1 MSAGGCGE
9 AKAIDIVI
17 AHARRH
23 HDMLRHPASY
33 VERLAGGSKTVD
45 ELRLKCRDLLKKAR
59 AVEIEAYKIKGYMR
73 LVPLR
78 TLLVGTYKSRHVIP
92 DLVGLHFKKRYP
104 TYHVLTWNETRR
116 DGCFTGPASLVP
128 CTEFLRLIGS
138 LPIDGGLVADLLF
151 RGSLHLFQL
160 PPNMGF
166 TMYFLPRA
174 IEMLFPGDK
183 AAAGHVHDKKEFE
196 AQWAAFYDTQVI
208 DSRTNYKRAQSM
220 VGKRYLLEQIGADSV
235 EAQRVLKKVPKGQKT
250 LLDF

>member
-1 MSAGGCGE
+1 MNAVS
-9 AKAIDIVI
+9 IVI

-33 VERLAGGSKTVD
+33 VEHMAGGSKTVD

-116 DGCFTGPASLVP
+116 DGCFTWPAGSTP
-128 CTEFLRLIGS
+128 CAALLQLIES
-138 LPIDGGLVADLLF
+138 SPVDGGLVDDVLL

-160 PPNMGF
+160 PTSTGF
-166 TMYFLPRA
+166 ATWFLPQA
-174 IEMLFPGDK
+174 VEMLFPGDE
-183 AAAGHVHDKKEFE
+183 AAADHVHDKKEFE

-208 DSRTNYKRAQSM
+208 DSRINYKRAQSM
-220 VGKRYLLEQIGADSV
+220 IGKRYLLEQIGADSI

>member
-1 MSAGGCGE
+1 V
-9 AKAIDIVI
+9 KAIDIVL

-23 HDMLRHPASY
+23 HDMLRHSASY
-33 VERLAGGSKTVD
+33 VEHMAGGSKTID

-116 DGCFTGPASLVP
+116 DGCFTGPAGSAP
-128 CTEFLRLIGS
+128 CTALLRLIES
-138 LPIDGGLVADLLF
+138 LPVDGGLVDNVLI

-160 PPNMGF
+160 PPSTGF
-166 TMYFLPRA
+166 AAWFLPRA
-174 IEMLFPGDK
+174 IEMLFPGDE
-183 AAAGHVHDKKEFE
+183 AAAGYIHDKKEFE

-208 DSRTNYKRAQSM
+208 DSRVNYKRAQSM
-220 VGKRYLLEQIGADSV
+220 IGKRYLLEQIGADSI